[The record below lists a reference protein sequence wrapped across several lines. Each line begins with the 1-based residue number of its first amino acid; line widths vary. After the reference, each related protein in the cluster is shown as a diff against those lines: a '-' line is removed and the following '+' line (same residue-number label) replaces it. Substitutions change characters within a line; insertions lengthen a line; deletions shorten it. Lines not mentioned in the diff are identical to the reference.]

1 MEFKLIN
8 WGSTEYDE
16 MVALRDEVLRKPL
29 GLHFSEDYLAEES
42 SDILIAGYLK
52 GVMAGC
58 CILRTIS
65 DEVLQLKQMAVRTGF
80 QNEGIGLKIISFAE
94 ETARN
99 IGHCRIFM
107 HARKEASGFY
117 KKAGYQ
123 IIGDEFEEVGIPHVM
138 MIKELKQKEEFQ

>member
-16 MVALRDEVLRKPL
+16 MVALRDEILRKPL
-29 GLHFSEDYLAEES
+29 GLHFSEEYLEAES
-42 SDILIAGYLK
+42 NDILIACYLK

-65 DEVLQLKQMAVRTGF
+65 EDVLQLKQMAVRGSF

-107 HARKEASGFY
+107 HARKEVKGFY
-117 KKAGYQ
+117 EKAGYETR
-123 IIGDEFEEVGIPHVM
+123 GDEFEEVGIPHIM
-138 MIKELKQKEEFQ
+138 MIKELKPREGF